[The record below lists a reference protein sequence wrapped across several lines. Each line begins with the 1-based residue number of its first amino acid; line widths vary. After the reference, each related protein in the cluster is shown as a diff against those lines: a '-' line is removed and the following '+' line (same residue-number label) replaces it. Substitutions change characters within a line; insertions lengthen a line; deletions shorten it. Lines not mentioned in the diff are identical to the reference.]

1 MVTRRQRKRVRQ
13 RTRQKQKQKQKQ
25 RTQYRQRGGYDITV
39 LEDTMT
45 FTDPKD
51 EDEFTL
57 DFNSFI
63 SDANEY
69 FTGLE
74 NPGNPI
80 NPQPGD
86 DANSVF
92 NRIRDITVRYADYLS
107 LQSDVH
113 VTPGDILYY
122 DPTMFSSSLLGQYPF
137 GHIETIIGTVQ
148 KSTGLSI
155 LHTHPTQKS
164 GGVFDIFDSPFDL
177 SAHTEKIHVIR
188 YTGNKAPLIRAT
200 SAFLSK
206 LFIDNKMID
215 YDFYLKKMVAKFVH
229 GSTCREDSRE
239 EIIRRVN
246 KTKEKLK
253 THEKLATVCSGF
265 SILMCELAFIIHGME
280 AELFF
285 SMPLDA
291 KACTPTQFYDIVKTL
306 PEYWT
311 LYSFYR
317 KPKSYSN
324 LPNVLNLFHTKR

>member
-1 MVTRRQRKRVRQ
+1 
-13 RTRQKQKQKQKQ
+13 
-25 RTQYRQRGGYDITV
+25 
-39 LEDTMT
+39 MT
-45 FTDPKD
+45 FTEPKD

-63 SDANEY
+63 SDANAY
-69 FTGLE
+69 FIGLT
-74 NPGNPI
+74 NRANPI

-113 VTPGDILYY
+113 VTPGDMLHY
-122 DPTMFSSSLLGQYPF
+122 DPTMLTSTLIGQYPF

-148 KSTGLSI
+148 KSTGISI
-155 LHTHPTQKS
+155 LHTHPVNSTEGTFS
-164 GGVFDIFDSPFDL
+164 IFDSPVDF
-177 SAHTEKIHVIR
+177 SAPTEKVHVIR

-215 YDFYLKKMVAKFVH
+215 YTFSKLAAKFIH

-253 THEKLATVCSGF
+253 THEKIATVCSGF

-291 KACTPTQFYDIVKTL
+291 KACTPTQFYDIVKSL

>member
-1 MVTRRQRKRVRQ
+1 MVTRRHRRVKKKGRK
-13 RTRQKQKQKQKQ
+13 TRQKQ
-25 RTQYRQRGGYDITV
+25 RTQYRQRGGYDVTV
-39 LEDTMT
+39 LEDTLT
-45 FTDPKD
+45 FTEPND

-57 DFNSFI
+57 DFNSFV
-63 SDANEY
+63 SDASEY
-69 FTGLE
+69 FSGLG

-86 DANSVF
+86 DVNSVF
-92 NRIRDITVRYADYLS
+92 DRIKAITARYADYLS

-113 VTPGDILYY
+113 VTPGDMLHYN
-122 DPTMFSSSLLGQYPF
+122 PTLFSSSLVGQYPF

-148 KSTGLSI
+148 KPEGISI
-155 LHTHPTQKS
+155 LHTHPSMKS
-164 GGVFDIFDSPFDL
+164 GLGLFSIFQSPIDL
-177 SAHTEKIHVIR
+177 SIPDEKVHVIR

-206 LFIDNKMID
+206 IFIDNNMID
-215 YDFYLKKMVAKFVH
+215 YDSYLTKMTAKFIH
-229 GSTCREDSRE
+229 GSTCREDRHA
-239 EIIRRVN
+239 EIVRRVN

-285 SMPLDA
+285 SMPLNA
-291 KACTPTQFYDIVKTL
+291 KACTPTQFYDIIKTL

-311 LYSFYR
+311 LYSFY
-317 KPKSYSN
+317 KKTASYSN
-324 LPNVLNLFHTKR
+324 LPTTLNLFHTKR